1 MWVKSNEMHPSSY
14 RGSLGTVAGSD
25 HHVFAIPISSR
36 GLLSEV
42 CEEVQIDLK
51 KWTPR

>member
-1 MWVKSNEMHPSSY
+1 MWAKKPLEASIKLQAL
-14 RGSLGTVAGSD
+14 LGTVAGSD
-25 HHVFAIPISSR
+25 HHVFAIHISSR

-51 KWTPR
+51 KQIPR